1 MRLTKSS
8 SGLLVSTCLLFVLLH
23 FHGQCNAE
31 LTPPYFNLAEG
42 RKIYA
47 SSTCG
52 VDSDGPELYCKLV
65 GSDIETNING
75 TVINGQVRWTLNFSR
90 TFEWKRKFVLPT
102 SRIDIFCPLERYER
116 DRWPMRGN
124 VISPDINIFH
134 DFTAWNIF
142 NVDKRILVKIF
153 EFFHRSI

>member
-1 MRLTKSS
+1 MRMMQLPKSS
-8 SGLLVSTCLLFVLLH
+8 SELLVSTGVFAFIVLLH
-23 FHGQCNAE
+23 LCGQCEAE

-75 TVINGQVRWTLNFSR
+75 TVINGQVKLSFGIVSNAFDHHNLFKRRTKIHFRLGVDYTFVVGSNDRNDLCEPMLSR
-90 TFEWKRKFVLPT
+90 Q
-102 SRIDIFCPLERYER
+102 
-116 DRWPMRGN
+116 
-124 VISPDINIFH
+124 
-134 DFTAWNIF
+134 
-142 NVDKRILVKIF
+142 
-153 EFFHRSI
+153 